1 MLVTTQWSSWWIW
14 SEVKA
19 GSVCS
24 WHRILMIIIVKFNE
38 NLYSNL
44 IRLTTRYLMV
54 RKDFNLLQTCT
65 KFTVTFTLCVV
76 SMNVTKERYSECQ
89 SLVKKIRCRNVQ
101 FVVAIWDLTFSGL
114 MRVTQRK
121 IISLRLYGNS
131 LKIRRQSLTV
141 WLLLGLHL
149 RQRWR
154 LELCK
159 ELVEKIRLC

>member
-1 MLVTTQWSSWWIW
+1 MLVTTQWSSWWTW
-14 SEVKA
+14 SEAKA

-24 WHRILMIIIVKFNE
+24 WRRILMTIIVKFNE

-44 IRLTTRYLMV
+44 IRHTLRYLMA
-54 RKDFNLLQTCT
+54 RKDFNSLQTCT
-65 KFTVTFTLCVV
+65 KSTVTFTSCVV
-76 SMNVTKERYSECQ
+76 SMNVTKVKCTECQ
-89 SLVKKIRCRNVQ
+89 NLVKKIRCRNVLY
-101 FVVAIWDLTFSGL
+101 VVAIWDLIFSGL

-141 WLLLGLHL
+141 WLWLGLHL

-159 ELVEKIRLC
+159 GLVEKIRLC